1 MAKKL
6 KLAEGIQKPFVIN
19 SDYKYKADV
28 TLTKD
33 GTKDGKQLFFGIKK
47 NNSIDNELDDTYNK
61 YIPSDPYIEDCVVH
75 LYNSPY
81 SNGKSIV
88 YNLSENTT
96 GSTRLITFK
105 YNGTVLFKI
114 NQNPAELTYNSENVY
129 ICVVPS
135 ISNDPKN
142 IWLFANFSDSL
153 PTPDQL
159 KSSYS
164 TMTQFDPS
172 YTGTGRNGRM
182 LYFSAHTLTAGKTIK
197 ELKDSGILTVIQENT
212 TSFTTN
218 TSYDTDVPYHLVN
231 VNRTDDNTPYNILTL
246 SDKSEA
252 FKKEYLMCNIGN
264 NNTVGA
270 YQHKPKFN
278 VFNNS
283 YYYGIYKYNNI
294 NVNKTLY
301 HIKLYK
307 VNTSIFNNATSALN
321 LDAPIYLFVSQDT
334 NEIVQYSEN
343 DQTYNYKT
351 ISCQSTP
358 NKNYTFFLCEET
370 NTLTSS
376 KFNHKTISELKS
388 NYNLTYKSG
397 ANLTHDDND
406 VIVNNISD
414 HGIVNVWNRANKG
427 TLSINPNFPNNERV
441 VAACLYNFSED
452 AIGTNAHSK
461 YYPRYVINATPTQ
474 AYATFTIEV

>member
-19 SDYKYKADV
+19 SDYTYKVDV
-28 TLTKD
+28 KLTKD
-33 GTKDGKQLFFGIKK
+33 GSKEGKQLFFGIKK

-61 YIPSDPYIEDCVVH
+61 YIQSEPQVEGCVVQ
-75 LYNSPY
+75 LYDSPY

-96 GSTRLITFK
+96 GSERLLAFS

-114 NQNPAELTYNSENVY
+114 KQAAKALEYNSEYVY

-135 ISNDPKN
+135 ISNDTKN
-142 IWLFANFSDSL
+142 IWLFAKFNDSL
-153 PTPDQL
+153 PTPDHL

-172 YTGTGRNGRM
+172 YTGNGRM
-182 LYFSAHTLTAGKTIK
+182 LYFSEHTLTGGKTIK
-197 ELKDSGILTVIQENT
+197 ELKESGILTAIQENT
-212 TSFTTN
+212 TFTTN
-218 TSYDTDVPYHLVN
+218 TSYDTDIPYHLVR
-231 VNRTDDNTPYNILTL
+231 VNRTTDNTPYNTL

-252 FKKEYLMCNIGN
+252 FKKEYLMCSIGD
-264 NNTVGA
+264 NNTVGP

-278 VFNNS
+278 VFDNS
-283 YYYGIYKYNNI
+283 YYYGIYKYNS
-294 NVNKTLY
+294 NVNKTKY

-307 VNTSIFNNATSALN
+307 VNTSPFNSLTSSLN
-321 LDAPIYLFVSQDT
+321 LEASIYLFVSQDT
-334 NEIVQYSEN
+334 NEVLQYTEN
-343 DQTYNYKT
+343 DQTYNYRK
-351 ISCQSTP
+351 ISCQSTL

-376 KFNHKTISELKS
+376 KLNHKTISELKS
-388 NYNLTYKSG
+388 MYNLTYKSG
-397 ANLTHDDND
+397 TNLTIEDND

-414 HGIVNVWNRANKG
+414 HDIVNVWRSTNKG
-427 TLSINPNFPNNERV
+427 TLTVNPNFPNNERV
-441 VAACLYNFSED
+441 VAACLYNFYED
-452 AIGTNAHSK
+452 VIGTNAHSK
-461 YYPRYVINATPTQ
+461 YCPRYVINAAPTE
-474 AYATFTIEV
+474 AYATFTIDV